1 MVISSL
7 AAQRPPA
14 DLPGLDPAWS
24 RLVTAPDSTGV
35 ERTWH
40 LLDSHADRPL
50 GEQGGSPRVT
60 LLCVHGNPTW
70 SYLWREVLADA
81 PDDMRVIAVD
91 QLDMGFSERTGVR
104 RTLGD
109 RVEDLCLLTD
119 ALGLDGP
126 VITVAHDWGGPV
138 SMGWVLR
145 HCEQVIG
152 SALMNTA
159 LAQPTDDRP
168 PVLISMARFGPL
180 RSLVTERTPIFTTSP
195 SVLARSKV
203 SADERAAYSAPYAT
217 TERRR
222 AVEQFVADIPLEGDH
237 PSGPALDA
245 IAEGVRSLHTP
256 VLLLWGADDPVFS
269 DRYLRDL
276 EGRLPH
282 AQVHRYDGAG
292 HLTIEEADGIVDDL
306 LLWVDDI
313 VRGDA
318 VVPDVPAVDAP
329 GESLL
334 GPFSLRDNDIPT
346 GTAIVEPDGAD
357 WRRVSWRQ
365 LDRAVCQLSSALRAE
380 GVSAGDRVAVL
391 VRPSA
396 ELVAL
401 AYALWSL
408 GASIVVVDHTLGVRG
423 MARALRSA
431 DPDFAVTIPHGRVP
445 LRLGRVHARV
455 IAWSDLKK
463 RAKAQDCSA
472 WRGAPAPDPQ
482 GEALVAFTSGATGP
496 AKGVVYTYDRIART
510 RDLLRDH
517 YGLDSADGLIA
528 AFPPW
533 MLLGPTLG
541 LPSILPRMDL
551 SNPGSLTAQALAE
564 AAGELPG
571 TVLWASPA
579 ALRGVLSSVDS
590 LTSKDRAALS
600 SIRLALGA
608 GAPISRE
615 ILTNL
620 MSLLPKASVRTP
632 YGMTEVL
639 PVAETDAEEILAAG
653 RGDGVLVGTPLPG
666 VEVRISA
673 VDDDGQAVGEPT
685 AEASVLGEVLVSS
698 SHGKS
703 HYDRRWA
710 TERRASRTPGFHRTG
725 DLGHLDAHGRLW
737 IEGRLAHVITTVS
750 GPIGPVGIEEAVQG
764 LPVVRQAAAV
774 GVGPVGDQQVVV
786 ILTSDVLPAGLA
798 PLDVLDAVRAVA
810 GVPVAAVFVRRDLPV
825 DIRHR
830 SKVDRAA
837 LAAEADRLLRGHG

>member
-1 MVISSL
+1 MTSL
-7 AAQRPPA
+7 DAQRPPA
-14 DLPGLDPAWS
+14 GLPGLDPAWS
-24 RLVTAPDSTGV
+24 RLVTCPDSTGV
-35 ERTWH
+35 DRTWH
-40 LLDSHADRPL
+40 LLDSCADRTD
-50 GEQGGSPRVT
+50 GPRVT

-70 SYLWREVLADA
+70 SYLWREVLASA
-81 PDDMRVIAVD
+81 PDDVRVIAVD

-109 RVEDLCLLTD
+109 RVDDLDLLTH
-119 ALGLDGP
+119 ALGLTGP

-145 HCEQVIG
+145 NRNLVIG
-152 SALMNTA
+152 SVLLNTA
-159 LAQPTDDRP
+159 LAQPTDDHP

-195 SVLARSKV
+195 SVLAGSKV
-203 SADERAAYSAPYAT
+203 SRDERAAYSAPYAT
-217 TERRR
+217 AERRR
-222 AVEQFVADIPLEGDH
+222 AVEQFVADIPLERDH
-237 PSGPALDA
+237 PSGPALDG
-245 IAEGVRSLHTP
+245 IAEGVRTLDTP

-282 AQVHRYDGAG
+282 AKVHRYDGAG
-292 HLTIEEADGIVDDL
+292 HLTIEEAEGIVDDL
-306 LLWVDDI
+306 LLWIEDVSRGDVVVDDEP
-313 VRGDA
+313 VA
-318 VVPDVPAVDAP
+318 EAP
-329 GESLL
+329 RESLL
-334 GPFSLRDNDIPT
+334 GPFSVRDKSIPA
-346 GTAIVEPDGAD
+346 GTAIVEPDGSG
-357 WRRVSWRQ
+357 WRRVSWQQ
-365 LDRAVCQLSSALRAE
+365 LDRVVCQLSSALRAE
-380 GVSAGDRVAVL
+380 GVRAGDRVAVL

-396 ELVAL
+396 ELVGL

-423 MARALRSA
+423 MGRALRSA
-431 DPDFAVTIPHGRVP
+431 DPAFVVTIPHGRVP
-445 LRLGRVHARV
+445 LKLGRVRARV
-455 IAWSDLKK
+455 IAWGDLKK
-463 RAKAQDCSA
+463 RAKAVDCA
-472 WRGAPAPDPQ
+472 DWRGAPPPDP
-482 GEALVAFTSGATGP
+482 GAEALVAFTSGATGP

-517 YGLDSADGLIA
+517 YDLGSADGLIA

-533 MLLGPTLG
+533 MLLGPALG

-551 SNPGSLTAQALAE
+551 SDPGSLTAAALAE

-579 ALRGVLSSVDS
+579 ALRGVLSTAES
-590 LTSKDRAALS
+590 LTASDRASLS

-608 GAPISRE
+608 GAPISRD
-615 ILTNL
+615 LLSRL

-639 PVAETDAEEILAAG
+639 PVAETDAAEILAAG
-653 RGDGVLVGTPLPG
+653 RGDGVLVGNPLPG
-666 VEVRISA
+666 VTVMISPA
-673 VDDDGQAVGEPT
+673 DDDGQAAGEPT
-685 AEASVLGEVLVSS
+685 ADADVLGEVLVFAA
-698 SHGKS
+698 HGKS

-725 DLGHLDAHGRLW
+725 DLGHLDSQGRLW
-737 IEGRLAHVITTVS
+737 IEGRLAHVITTAA
-750 GPIGPVGIEEAVQG
+750 GPIGPVGIEESVQD

-774 GVGPVGDQQVVV
+774 GVGPVGDQQIVV
-786 ILTSDVLPAGLA
+786 IVTSDVLPSGLA
-798 PLDVLDAVRAVA
+798 SLDVIDAVRAVA

-830 SKVDRAA
+830 SKVDRTA

>member
-1 MVISSL
+1 MITSL

-14 DLPGLDPAWS
+14 DLPGLDPSWS
-24 RLVTAPDSTGV
+24 RLITSADSTGA

-40 LLDSHADRPL
+40 MLDSFADRTDT
-50 GEQGGSPRVT
+50 PRVT

-70 SYLWREVLADA
+70 SYLWREVLSSA
-81 PDDMRVIAVD
+81 PDDVRVIAVD

-109 RVEDLCLLTD
+109 RVEDLDRLTHS
-119 ALGLDGP
+119 LGLTGP

-145 HCEQVIG
+145 NRDLVIG

-168 PVLISMARFGPL
+168 PVLISMARLGPL

-195 SVLARSKV
+195 SVLAGSKV
-203 SADERAAYSAPYAT
+203 TADERAAYSAPYAT
-217 TERRR
+217 AERRR

-237 PSGPALDA
+237 PSGPVLDA
-245 IAEGVRSLHTP
+245 IAEGVRTLNTP

-306 LLWVDDI
+306 MLWVDD
-313 VRGDA
+313 VAGGNAMVVDDA
-318 VVPDVPAVDAP
+318 PVVDASR
-329 GESLL
+329 ESLL
-334 GPFSLRDNDIPT
+334 GPFSLRDNDVPP
-346 GTAIVEPDGAD
+346 GTAIVEPDGSG

-365 LDRAVCQLSSALRAE
+365 LDRVVCQLSSALQAE
-380 GVSAGDRVAVL
+380 GVRAGDRVAVL

-396 ELVAL
+396 ELVGL

-423 MARALRSA
+423 MGRALRSA
-431 DPDFAVTIPHGRVP
+431 DPAYVVTIPRGRVP
-445 LRLGRVHARV
+445 LKMGRVRARV
-455 IAWSDLKK
+455 IAWGDLKK
-463 RAKAQDCSA
+463 RAKQADCSG
-472 WRGAPAPDPQ
+472 WNGAATPDP
-482 GEALVAFTSGATGP
+482 GAEALVAFTSGATGP

-517 YGLDSADGLIA
+517 YDLGSADGLIA

-533 MLLGPTLG
+533 MLLGPALG

-551 SNPGSLTAQALAE
+551 GDPGSLTAVALAE

-579 ALRGVLSSVDS
+579 ALRGVLSTAES
-590 LTSKDRAALS
+590 LTSSDRAALS

-608 GAPISRE
+608 GAPISRD
-615 ILTNL
+615 LLSRL
-620 MSLLPKASVRTP
+620 MSLLPRASVRTP

-639 PVAETDAEEILAAG
+639 PVAEADATEILTAG

-666 VEVRISA
+666 VQVMISA
-673 VDDDGQAVGEPT
+673 VDHVGNAVGEPT
-685 AEASVLGEVLVSS
+685 SEKGVLGEVLISAT
-698 SHGKS
+698 HGKS

-725 DLGHLDAHGRLW
+725 DLGHLDSQGRLW
-737 IEGRLAHVITTVS
+737 IEGRLAHVITTAN
-750 GPIGPVGIEEAVQG
+750 GPIGPVGIEEAVQE
-764 LPVVRQAAAV
+764 LPFVRQAAAV

-786 ILTSDVLPAGLA
+786 IITSDVLPSGLA
-798 PLDVLDAVRAVA
+798 SLEVIDAVRAVA
-810 GVPVAAVFVRRDLPV
+810 GIPVAAVLVRRDLPV

-830 SKVDRAA
+830 SKIDRTA
-837 LAAEADRLLRGHG
+837 LAAEADRRLRGQG

>member
-1 MVISSL
+1 MITSL

-14 DLPGLDPAWS
+14 DLPGLDPGWS
-24 RLVTAPDSTGV
+24 RLVTAADSTGV

-40 LLDSHADRPL
+40 LLDSHARRTDA
-50 GEQGGSPRVT
+50 PRVT

-70 SYLWREVLADA
+70 SYLWREVLAAA
-81 PDDMRVIAVD
+81 PEDVRVIAVD

-109 RVEDLCLLTD
+109 RVEDLDQLTHV
-119 ALGLDGP
+119 LGLAGP

-145 HCEQVIG
+145 NRDLVIG

-168 PVLISMARFGPL
+168 PVLISMARLGPL
-180 RSLVTERTPIFTTSP
+180 RALVTERTPIFTTSP
-195 SVLARSKV
+195 SVLAGSKV
-203 SADERAAYSAPYAT
+203 SAAERAAYSAPYAT
-217 TERRR
+217 AERRR

-237 PSGPALDA
+237 PSGPVLDA
-245 IAEGVRSLHTP
+245 IAEGVRSLDTP

-306 LLWVDDI
+306 MLWVDDL

-318 VVPDVPAVDAP
+318 GVDEAPVVDAP
-329 GESLL
+329 RESLL
-334 GPFSLRDNDIPT
+334 GPFTVRDGSVQNGDISA
-346 GTAIVEPDGAD
+346 GTAIVEPDGSD
-357 WRRVSWRQ
+357 WRRVTWRQ

-380 GVSAGDRVAVL
+380 GVRAGDRVAVL

-396 ELVAL
+396 ELVGL

-423 MARALRSA
+423 MGRALRSA
-431 DPDFAVTIPHGRVP
+431 DPAFVVTIPQGRVP
-445 LRLGRVHARV
+445 LKVGGVRARV
-455 IAWSDLKK
+455 IAWGDLKR
-463 RAKAQDCSA
+463 RAKAQDCA
-472 WRGAPAPDPQ
+472 DWRGAPAPDPAA
-482 GEALVAFTSGATGP
+482 EALVAFTSGATGP

-510 RDLLRDH
+510 RDLLREH
-517 YGLDSADGLIA
+517 YGLDSSDGLIA

-533 MLLGPTLG
+533 MLLGPALG

-551 SNPGSLTAQALAE
+551 SDPGSLTASALAE
-564 AAGELPG
+564 AAGVLPG

-579 ALRGVLSSVDS
+579 ALRGVLATEADV
-590 LTSKDRAALS
+590 TPADRAALS

-608 GAPISRE
+608 GAPISRDL
-615 ILTNL
+615 LTRL
-620 MSLLPKASVRTP
+620 GALLPKASLRTP

-639 PVAETDAEEILAAG
+639 PVAEADAAEILAAG

-666 VEVRISA
+666 VQVRISA
-673 VDDDGQAVGEPT
+673 VDHDGRAVGDPT
-685 AEASVLGEVLVSS
+685 DAPDVLGEVLVSAT
-698 SHGKS
+698 HGKS

-725 DLGHLDAHGRLW
+725 DLGHLDADGRLW
-737 IEGRLAHVITTVS
+737 IEGRLAHVITTPA
-750 GPIGPVGIEEAVQG
+750 GPVGPVGIEEAVQE

-786 ILTSDVLPAGLA
+786 IVTSDVLPSGLA
-798 PLDVLDAVRAVA
+798 SLDVIDAVRAVA
-810 GVPVAAVFVRRDLPV
+810 AVPIAAVLVRRDLPV

-830 SKVDRAA
+830 SKVDRTA
-837 LAAEADRLLRGHG
+837 LAAEAERLLRGHG